1 MTHQDRSAA
10 LRALVEGSATTPTRT
25 ALLERWDALPVTA
38 PRFLDV
44 AAFDT
49 LRAVC
54 ARLLPGDPVV
64 DVAGPIDTRLAENQS
79 DGWRYDVLPPD
90 RDALRLGLTGLDQAA
105 QALHGVAFLLLV
117 GTEQDAVLQAVQR
130 GDAPGEAWSIL
141 SAQRFFEELLAEA
154 TEVYYAHP
162 INSAAIGYSG
172 MADAPGWTAIGLNQ
186 QDARELP
193 LP

>member
-1 MTHQDRSAA
+1 MTPQDRSVA
-10 LRALVEGSATTPTRT
+10 LRALVEDSTTAPTRAT
-25 ALLERWDALPVTA
+25 LLERWNSLPVTV
-38 PRFLDV
+38 PRFLDL

-54 ARLLPGDPVV
+54 ARLLPGHPAV
-64 DVAGPIDTRLAENQS
+64 DVAGPMDARLAGNQS
-79 DGWRYDVLPPD
+79 DGWRYDALPPD
-90 RDALRLGLTGLDQAA
+90 RDALRLGLNGLDQAA

-117 GTEQDAVLQAVQR
+117 SAEQDAVLQAVQR
-130 GDAPGEAWSIL
+130 GDAPGEAWATL
-141 SAQRFFEELLAEA
+141 PAQRFFEELLAEA

-162 INSAAIGYSG
+162 LASAAIGYGG
-172 MADAPGWTAIGLNQ
+172 MADAPGWVAIGLDE